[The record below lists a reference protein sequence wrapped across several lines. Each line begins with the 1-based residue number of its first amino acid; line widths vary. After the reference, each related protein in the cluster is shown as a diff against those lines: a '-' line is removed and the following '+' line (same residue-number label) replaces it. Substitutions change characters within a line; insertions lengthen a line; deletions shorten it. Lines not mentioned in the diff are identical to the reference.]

1 MENLHVVKIH
11 ILLCN
16 AVALLS
22 TSVGFLCSSQVMFGN
37 KSKSNWCAADA
48 PAVLHLLLQIV
59 HGASELLSSKVMCKK
74 WSIKNYNIL
83 S

>member
-1 MENLHVVKIH
+1 MLLVKGGESLLNNLLRQIRERPFNEEKPREIKQKMENLHVVKIH

-37 KSKSNWCAADA
+37 KSKSN
-48 PAVLHLLLQIV
+48 
-59 HGASELLSSKVMCKK
+59 
-74 WSIKNYNIL
+74 
-83 S
+83 